1 MKKIVA
7 VILLS
12 VMLFSL
18 IGCSQKEVSVI
29 KTYDV
34 TDSELTEECFENNEL
49 VTIVKY
55 YEMSDGTWK
64 TDDYTYQYKVEVTGR
79 MNNAAKDSMYVF
91 LSNTKDIT
99 FDQAWKAS
107 GLSSNT
113 DDYFKE
119 EETKLV
125 AVK

>member
-1 MKKIVA
+1 MRKIA
-7 VILLS
+7 AILLT
-12 VMLFSL
+12 VMLISL
-18 IGCSQKEVSVI
+18 AGCSQKEASVV
-29 KTYDV
+29 KTYEM
-34 TDSELTEECFENNEL
+34 TDSETIEECVENNEI

-64 TDDYTYQYKVEVTGR
+64 TDDYTYQYRVEVTGR
-79 MNNAAKDSMYVF
+79 MNNAAKDSMFVF

-107 GLSSNT
+107 GLSSDI

>member
-1 MKKIVA
+1 MRKIA
-7 VILLS
+7 AILLT
-12 VMLFSL
+12 VMLISL
-18 IGCSQKEVSVI
+18 VGCSQKEASVV
-29 KTYDV
+29 KVYEM
-34 TDSELTEECFENNEL
+34 TDSETIEECVENNEI

-64 TDDYTYQYKVEVTGR
+64 TDDYTYQYRVEVTGR
-79 MNNAAKDSMYVF
+79 MNNAAKDSMFVF

-107 GLSSNT
+107 VLSSDI

>member
-1 MKKIVA
+1 MRKIA
-7 VILLS
+7 AILLT
-12 VMLFSL
+12 VMLISL
-18 IGCSQKEVSVI
+18 AGCSQKEASVV
-29 KTYDV
+29 KVYEM
-34 TDSELTEECFENNEL
+34 TDSETIEECVENNEI

-64 TDDYTYQYKVEVTGR
+64 TDDYTYQYRVEVTGR
-79 MNNAAKDSMYVF
+79 MNNAAKDSMYVC

-107 GLSSNT
+107 GLSSKI